1 MAKPRNT
8 GQDWEPGD
16 LTQTRASTPTPTTPT
31 TPGLSVPKPKAVAAT
46 PTLKPVARPVGPTT
60 NVVGGKLKAPVR
72 NVPKAD
78 LSAGER
84 AINEGKAIGQM
95 ALMFGPALVGF
106 GYGLVKDSAEIVQE
120 HAANLVPGWDYKA
133 TPTSYNQLIN
143 SFKTTFTN
151 NPFRRYKEAWD
162 AGYAITPFILED
174 IGNVSMVGYGFKA
187 AGRAAGITAGS
198 LSTSAAAAGNAAK
211 AAKYANVADRAAAF
225 AEQAGRF
232 ATATDK
238 LAAAPIVGAFKG
250 TGALGREFR
259 TGAVGARFL
268 PESALYG
275 DAAYQNS
282 IKQISELR
290 EAEPDISPDDPR
302 IVRLQ
307 RRANRAWRAS
317 NSFSVRS
324 WIRRAV
330 KYERNEADV
339 IQRTLLDV
347 TENPLYK
354 DELGPLT
361 EHEQAAIIAVFNG
374 TASMI
379 KWFMDNSSMTPEKI
393 ATIGRYDYLKDF
405 SLTPDGAR
413 LAVAFL
419 DPEGSGLDPRQAERL
434 QNAAEILQD
443 AVRQSTQ
450 RAIEGFG
457 RRAAMSE
464 EYLVPTPLAR
474 NLEANLIKFGDRELL
489 EAWEAV
495 KESGVLDLPVND
507 RLRMET
513 LQSFVRALPD
523 DLALD
528 ASMYPASMRPL
539 IAFYQ
544 RVRRGLNREMYGET
558 EGEPISPYDG
568 PPLGP
573 DEAPM
578 PRRKGV
584 PGAAKKLVER
594 LEKAAEDIAV
604 AIVKKTEQIAKL
616 EQQYEKNVETVFRY
630 KVTDM
635 YVRGMSVAD
644 IVARSGLPE
653 ERILAILDPK
663 NNKLVALFNRGQKA
677 VAAAEAM
684 RAELGVGLRMLS
696 VDDIRSEAARANMEA
711 EYQRLTEEVEA
722 IRAEMLT
729 EQDRLQK
736 EAMDA
741 AMQAEQAID
750 GIGQADDE
758 LGDLEDQYEDAG
770 KDPEDIFEDPEILER
785 AAEPL
790 SEGGRQVLENER
802 DGLLK
807 KVEDLKAEEAR
818 LQGTPEAPAAAI
830 VIDEDAA
837 MKLIGEAVKTKT
849 ITEAIWRSFQRL
861 ILNQVTDYK
870 PNPRKKTTNV
880 IEKQIFEGSGP
891 GSTRNI
897 YVGVYNGQ
905 RWWTDGFVIGLA
917 DQVRIL
923 DNITEDGGYRHKS
936 TKRVGVEVNFDK
948 VNDGVN
954 IGAMIDQTVNRAKNK
969 ITFKYQFG
977 DVVVGEFADGQTI
990 SVSKAFLEGLD
1001 DGTVEFFAEAVDKPI
1016 LIKRN
1021 GEVVGVVMPSSIARD
1036 YDLSSPPDLATIL
1049 DLATL
1054 APNAVLDAAVND
1066 KASSKIFKSMRPNLG
1081 LGMTFRSP
1089 FEGVG
1094 APKTISSVTRLKTV
1108 QRDIGATEA
1117 RLSQIDAEL
1126 AADDAT
1132 RLAPVEELITRAEE
1146 AVRRVDEITARDET
1160 RFDRHVGWSQ
1170 LLSSEDVNI
1179 PLDEFALLVDEK
1191 NGIIDAYGN
1200 VQAELLHRE
1209 SPDVYPQ
1216 PDGDP
1221 LRLRRMSDEDLR
1233 DWRTEM
1239 EGDLD
1244 RLEGEISDA
1253 LAEYRAAREQPTPS
1267 LRPVESVAPTQ
1278 ATTDPLVPK
1287 AGVVIPPELQAKLD
1301 KARELYARDADKTLD
1316 YAERNVRD
1324 ELVELNLSLT
1334 PEESAL
1340 LETPLDT
1347 ATQLV
1352 FDAVKD
1358 RLGPTIKIIERSNGI
1373 HIVSNTKGGSSKY
1386 EYHVG
1391 GSYLSFIIESTGT
1404 SLIPLEYELK
1414 KVPFN
1419 KGYTVSAVLR
1429 ALDMAIEQLP
1439 EMYAHSAKKKG
1450 SDVSNRGREIWID
1463 EVADEGL
1470 SFPELEEYRNAP
1482 RIAYVST
1489 MNQGEFKK
1497 VTSLQEML
1505 DALQL
1510 LRDEYAKLEG
1520 GGGRLVQAGEQPVPA
1535 PGLTGPRVE
1544 VAPINVNMF
1553 AEGGEY
1559 MIYAYNE
1566 LMEIV
1571 NDPAALEM
1579 MPFAEDQVALLDR
1592 LFVDEEAPFTD
1603 QINLAELSDQ
1613 ELQLLDN
1620 FTSRVIDMI
1629 RVDETAIAEG
1639 GEPFYS
1645 EFATSAEEALPQ
1657 LEEFRQQIKAA
1668 QNREAPTAVVQRVET
1683 VRPDVKIDNPA
1694 VRDAAY
1700 TSDVVDALS
1709 ARLSVKM
1716 DEAKN
1721 VQDRMQAFNEYLE
1734 AAFRAVEMI
1743 AEAQIKAST
1752 RLIRAERAQEG
1763 RLIRLGK
1770 REQELERLLENQE
1783 AVQAGLERAQEY
1795 PEFDLVMGRLTG
1807 NIPLDVA
1814 LDIDIPPYGV
1824 DTPEG
1829 VLETVGPIYI
1839 PTGRTPKRSG
1849 RMQLREVRPGTEG
1862 WRDLT
1867 SAHYRDGDRHTIF
1880 NIREVAIR
1888 LGNDAAQMARNET
1901 WRALLATFAKKASDF
1916 LPEEVTVAMY
1926 EAAYQQALQ
1935 YDPER
1940 IRFENVD
1947 LFEEMAELG
1956 LVEVKNGVGA
1966 YAPGN
1971 VNPQAVFNMM
1981 VKELYGKAIREE
1993 MEFRGFQIVDPYSNI
2008 DATVPDTAITHE
2020 SMFVPGGFKETAKR
2034 IVEPTGSRWSDRAID
2049 IANKITQGFKT
2060 GTLVL
2065 SVTWQLGDLI
2075 SSLIIAQMT
2084 GVNVTTMIKRMK
2096 EVIDAEYNGGYD
2108 RSMWDPNAELPTPT
2122 RLGRTL
2128 QESPVQDLSLAQAE
2142 RERVMGL
2149 KPIERKQPNLLMRPF
2164 RKVADISYRVNETI
2178 NRVSRHAYY
2187 LELLE
2192 TELAR
2197 RNINL
2202 DQVIEDRSLLN
2213 DPALRQI
2220 FFDTA
2225 ETANQWLGD
2234 FANLDSAE
2242 RRYITPLIPFYS
2254 WTKHI
2259 HKVFMALGK
2268 EHPQSIRWYLT
2279 IGAMYYNP
2287 EEDPMGLR
2295 TGLRVLGGYASTGFL
2310 NPLGDVLGGPL
2321 AQVATG
2327 QGFGGIGQTLG
2338 PVPRMV
2344 GALAGYD
2351 LAGAGMVSRPVGTGV
2366 YGETGNMT
2374 YGGTLASPQD
2384 FLGFTIQQF
2393 PIAQRTLSALPAL
2406 NLALPGEP
2414 IPENI
2419 PGTRIALGPV
2429 ARYQTGEARTQ
2440 PGFGQQRIEQPGGEL
2455 AAVGRLFSL
2464 PFIPYRSEQQ
2474 IRDIELSARQRLRTL
2489 ESIRRQRDIL
2499 GPP

>member
-1 MAKPRNT
+1 MVAKPRNT

-31 TPGLSVPKPKAVAAT
+31 IPGLSVPKPKAVVTT
-46 PTLKPVARPVGPTT
+46 PSLKPVARPVGPTT

-84 AINEGKAIGQM
+84 ALNEGKAIGQM

-106 GYGLVKDSAEIVQE
+106 GYGLVKDSAEVFQE
-120 HAANLVPGWDYKA
+120 RAAGLVPGWDYKA
-133 TPTSYNQLIN
+133 TPESYDQLVN

-187 AGRAAGITAGS
+187 AGKAAGISAGS
-198 LSTSAAAAGNAAK
+198 ISANAAAAGNAAK
-211 AAKYANVADRAAAF
+211 AAKYANVADRATAF

-250 TGALGREFR
+250 VGAVGQEFR
-259 TGAVGARFL
+259 TGAIGTKFL
-268 PESALYG
+268 PERALYG

-282 IKQISELR
+282 IKQIYELR
-290 EAEPDISPDDPR
+290 ETEPDISPDDPR

-317 NSFSVRS
+317 NSFSLRS

-354 DELGPLT
+354 DEFGPLT
-361 EHEQAAIIAVFNG
+361 EHEQAAIISVFNG

-413 LAVAFL
+413 LAVVFL
-419 DPEGSGLDPRQAERL
+419 DPEGSGIDPRQIERL
-434 QNAAEILQD
+434 QNAAEALQD

-464 EYLVPTPLAR
+464 EYLVPTPLSR
-474 NLEANLIKFGDRELL
+474 NLEANLIKFGDQELL
-489 EAWEAV
+489 DAWESV

-507 RLRMET
+507 RMRMET

-558 EGEPISPYDG
+558 EGEPISPYDR

-578 PRRKGV
+578 PKRKGV

-594 LEKAAEDIAV
+594 LEQAAENIAV
-604 AIVKKTEQIAKL
+604 AIVKKTKQIAKL

-635 YVRGMSVAD
+635 YVRGMSIAD
-644 IVARSGLPE
+644 IIAQSGLPE
-653 ERILAILDPK
+653 ERIVAILDPK
-663 NNKLVALFNRGQKA
+663 KNKLVALFNRGQKA

-696 VDDIRSEAARANMEA
+696 VDDIRSEAARSNMEA
-711 EYQRLTEEVEA
+711 EYQRLTEEVES

-741 AMQAEQAID
+741 SMQAEQTID
-750 GIGQADDE
+750 GIGQADEE

-770 KDPEDIFEDPEILER
+770 KDPEDIFDDPEILER

-790 SEGGRQVLENER
+790 SDGGRQVLENER
-802 DGLLK
+802 EGLLK
-807 KVEDLKAEEAR
+807 RVEELRAEEAR
-818 LQGTPEAPAAAI
+818 LRGEPEAP
-830 VIDEDAA
+830 EP
-837 MKLIGEAVKTKT
+837 
-849 ITEAIWRSFQRL
+849 TEAPAMTREAFEGRL
-861 ILNQVTDYK
+861 NEEVKAGRLSGAVVNKIMALFNEEPYK
-870 PNPRKKTTNV
+870 PATPKKSTSLRNKGAFARAKDAMRRLMVNV
-880 IEKQIFEGSGP
+880 GP
-891 GSTRNI
+891 GGTLWWSDGYVLVRVDDTPLLATIDST
-897 YVGVYNGQ
+897 GQ
-905 RWWTDGFVIGLA
+905 WANVA
-917 DQVRIL
+917 N
-923 DNITEDGGYRHKS
+923 NITDTKVAGFTNQGGEVPNFTQLVENSAKTA
-936 TKRVGVEVNFDK
+936 TKKF
-948 VNDGVN
+948 
-954 IGAMIDQTVNRAKNK
+954 TVS
-969 ITFKYQFG
+969 YQIG
-977 DVVVGEFADGQTI
+977 DVIIGTLPDGEL
-990 SVSKAFLEGLD
+990 VAFNKEYFQGFD
-1001 DGTVEFFAEAVDKPI
+1001 DGSVEFFGSDPNKGFVV
-1016 LIKRN
+1016 KRN
-1021 GEVVGVVMPSSIARD
+1021 GEIIGLLMPQPIQALGVTDAFPSDSQVI
-1036 YDLSSPPDLATIL
+1036 DLIRNTKAFVIDL
-1049 DLATL
+1049 
-1054 APNAVLDAAVND
+1054 PN
-1066 KASSKIFKSMRPNLG
+1066 KALSKVKQIVEP
-1081 LGMTFRSP
+1081 
-1089 FEGVG
+1089 
-1094 APKTISSVTRLKTV
+1094 PKTTAVPKTVSSVTRLKAV
-1108 QRDIGATEA
+1108 QGDIGASEA

-1126 AADDAT
+1126 AADDQA
-1132 RLAPVEELITRAEE
+1132 RLAPVDEVPRGPLPEDFVYEPPSEARLARAADPSLIMNKLDD
-1146 AVRRVDEITARDET
+1146 VR
-1160 RFDRHVGWSQ
+1160 
-1170 LLSSEDVNI
+1170 
-1179 PLDEFALLVDEK
+1179 
-1191 NGIIDAYGN
+1191 
-1200 VQAELLHRE
+1200 
-1209 SPDVYPQ
+1209 
-1216 PDGDP
+1216 
-1221 LRLRRMSDEDLR
+1221 
-1233 DWRTEM
+1233 
-1239 EGDLD
+1239 
-1244 RLEGEISDA
+1244 DA
-1253 LAEYRAAREQPTPS
+1253 LNEANINPDAAFAVENIAVDARRINIGIRKPAKNAKGQP
-1267 LRPVESVAPTQ
+1267 L
-1278 ATTDPLVPK
+1278 K
-1287 AGVVIPPELQAKLD
+1287 
-1301 KARELYARDADKTLD
+1301 
-1316 YAERNVRD
+1316 
-1324 ELVELNLSLT
+1324 
-1334 PEESAL
+1334 
-1340 LETPLDT
+1340 
-1347 ATQLV
+1347 
-1352 FDAVKD
+1352 
-1358 RLGPTIKIIERSNGI
+1358 
-1373 HIVSNTKGGSSKY
+1373 KGGSSF
-1386 EYHVG
+1386 
-1391 GSYLSFIIESTGT
+1391 SFSIFVPVNVDVAQVIDVIDAMEKTVLNQRASDELMSRDYGLLGPVHLPNT
-1404 SLIPLEYELK
+1404 SAMGNYGLKHDPKALPIPVEEI
-1414 KVPFN
+1414 
-1419 KGYTVSAVLR
+1419 TQ
-1429 ALDMAIEQLP
+1429 AI
-1439 EMYAHSAKKKG
+1439 
-1450 SDVSNRGREIWID
+1450 
-1463 EVADEGL
+1463 
-1470 SFPELEEYRNAP
+1470 
-1482 RIAYVST
+1482 
-1489 MNQGEFKK
+1489 
-1497 VTSLQEML
+1497 
-1505 DALQL
+1505 DALRQEL
-1510 LRDEYAKLEG
+1510 TRA
-1520 GGGRLVQAGEQPVPA
+1520 AGEQPVPA

-1544 VAPINVNMF
+1544 AAPINVNMF

-1613 ELQLLDN
+1613 ELQLLEN
-1620 FTSRVIDMI
+1620 FTSRVVGMI
-1629 RVDETAIAEG
+1629 RIDETAIAEG

-1668 QNREAPTAVVQRVET
+1668 QSRETPTAVVQRVET
-1683 VRPDVKIDNPA
+1683 VRPDSKIDNPA

-1700 TSDVVDALS
+1700 TSDFIDSLS
-1709 ARLSVKM
+1709 ARLSAKM

-1734 AAFRAVEMI
+1734 AAFKAVEMI

-1752 RLIRAERAQEG
+1752 RLIRAERAQAG
-1763 RLIRLGK
+1763 RLVRLDK
-1770 REQELERLLENQE
+1770 REKELERLLEDQE
-1783 AVQAGLERAQEY
+1783 KVAAGLERAQEY
-1795 PEFDLVMGRLTG
+1795 PDFDLVMGRLTG

-1829 VLETVGPIYI
+1829 ILETVGPIYI
-1839 PTGRTPKRSG
+1839 PTGRTPKQSG

-1916 LPEEVTVAMY
+1916 LPEEVAVAIY

-1947 LFEEMAELG
+1947 LFDEMAELG
-1956 LVEVKNGVGA
+1956 LVEVNNGVGA

-1971 VNPQAVFNMM
+1971 VNPQAVFSMM

-2034 IVEPTGSRWSDRAID
+2034 IVEPTGSRWTDRTID
-2049 IANKITQGFKT
+2049 IANRITQGFKT

-2065 SVTWQLGDLI
+2065 SVTWQLGDII

-2084 GVNVTTMIKRMK
+2084 GVNVTTMIARMK
-2096 EVIDAEYNGGYD
+2096 QVVDAEYNGGYD

-2142 RERVMGL
+2142 RERIMGL
-2149 KPIERKQPNLLMRPF
+2149 KPIERPQPNLLMRPF

-2213 DPALRQI
+2213 DPELRQI

-2225 ETANQWLGD
+2225 ETANKWLGD
-2234 FANLDSAE
+2234 FANLDSSE

-2287 EEDPMGLR
+2287 EEDPMNLR
-2295 TGLRVLGGYASTGFL
+2295 TGLRVMGGYASTGFL
-2310 NPLGDVLGGPL
+2310 NPLGDVLAGPL
-2321 AQVATG
+2321 ARVATG

-2344 GALAGYD
+2344 AGIAGYD
-2351 LAGAGMVSRPVGTGV
+2351 VSGASLINRPVGTGV
-2366 YGETGNMT
+2366 YSGTGTMA

-2429 ARYQTGEARTQ
+2429 ARYQTGEARTK